1 MSFVFTTRNLDV
13 IVLKITKRSQSSNL
27 PSLLCIINA
36 IFIIT
41 TILICTIVI
50 HFMKAQHM
58 HISVK
63 NVLFASVEQDAQNDK
78 DKDRVVIMEFSAKNI
93 ASHGIP
99 QIMIR

>member
-13 IVLKITKRSQSSNL
+13 IELKITIDHNRH
-27 PSLLCIINA
+27 A
-36 IFIIT
+36 IFTIT
-41 TILICTIVI
+41 TIFICTIIVNS
-50 HFMKAQHM
+50 MKAQHM

-63 NVLFASVEQDAQNDK
+63 NMIIASVEQDAQNDK

>member
-1 MSFVFTTRNLDV
+1 
-13 IVLKITKRSQSSNL
+13 
-27 PSLLCIINA
+27 
-36 IFIIT
+36 
-41 TILICTIVI
+41 
-50 HFMKAQHM
+50 MKAQHL

>member
-1 MSFVFTTRNLDV
+1 
-13 IVLKITKRSQSSNL
+13 
-27 PSLLCIINA
+27 
-36 IFIIT
+36 
-41 TILICTIVI
+41 
-50 HFMKAQHM
+50 MKAQHM

-78 DKDRVVIMEFSAKNI
+78 DKDKYVITEFSAKNI

>member
-1 MSFVFTTRNLDV
+1 M
-13 IVLKITKRSQSSNL
+13 
-27 PSLLCIINA
+27 NA
-36 IFIIT
+36 PH
-41 TILICTIVI
+41 L
-50 HFMKAQHM
+50 

-63 NVLFASVEQDAQNDK
+63 NIILISVEQDAQNDK